1 MLSGCDA
8 AKLCTENLALS
19 PIRET
24 FLKLFKPTTFIVWG
38 SIRDDHREIL
48 EASVGL
54 GDKVTVNNLQFIER
68 LHAIGVSKYI
78 ALPQVFLAT
87 L

>member
-1 MLSGCDA
+1 MG
-8 AKLCTENLALS
+8 ENVSLN
-19 PIRET
+19 
-24 FLKLFKPTTFIVWG
+24 
-38 SIRDDHREIL
+38 REIL